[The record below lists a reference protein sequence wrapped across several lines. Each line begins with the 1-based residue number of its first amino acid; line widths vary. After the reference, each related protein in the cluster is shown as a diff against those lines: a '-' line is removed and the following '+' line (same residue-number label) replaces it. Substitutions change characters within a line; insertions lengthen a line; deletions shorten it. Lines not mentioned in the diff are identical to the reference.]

1 MEYTKTQVSPCEI
14 SLDVTIDAATVRKAF
29 GKAYQDFN
37 QHTKVPGF
45 RPGKAPRAVLE
56 QYLDPERVL
65 EHAKDLLA
73 GPAYRD
79 IMVTEGLNPFGDP
92 QAEFGDLVDNTEW
105 KFKVTVYLPPVV
117 ELGDY
122 SGIVVER
129 PIFEITDAD
138 IDRHIEQA
146 RGERAR
152 MVPVEGRGVQ
162 EGDVLVAEM
171 LTVVEGEPAPEEPRR
186 VLVRLGGNVPGFD
199 EAIMGQQV
207 EETRSFQVTY
217 PEDFQDTNVA
227 GKNADYTMKVIS
239 IHERVLP
246 EIDDELAAEI
256 TGLKTVAEWR
266 EMVREGMGNQAA
278 EQSERIVEGRIVDEL
293 IKRCKIEF
301 PANMV
306 MDEMTEQHG
315 ELLEQLQ
322 ERNMTFESYLQMA
335 QMTEEQYQQQVSER
349 ATARVI
355 QRLVLREL
363 IKAEGI
369 NVTNEEIDAEFA
381 VAFDEFD
388 PTDPSVKRLTASR
401 RRRTT
406 VANRLVERK
415 LLAALTAIAEVKDV
429 PASVG
434 AAPQEATE
442 E

>member
-1 MEYTKTQVSPCEI
+1 MEYTKTQVTPCEI
-14 SLDVTIDAATVRKAF
+14 SLDVTIDAGAVRKAF

-56 QYLDPERVL
+56 QYLDPERVR

-79 IMVTEGLNPFGDP
+79 IMLAEGLNPFGDP
-92 QAEFGDLVDNTEW
+92 QAEFGDLVDDTEW

-129 PIFEITDAD
+129 PIFEVTDAD
-138 IDRHIEQA
+138 VDRHVEQA

-152 MVPVEGRGVQ
+152 MVAVDGRGVQ

-171 LTVVEGEPAPEEPRR
+171 LTAVEGEPAPEEPRR

-199 EAIMGQQV
+199 EAIMGQEV
-207 EETRSFQVTY
+207 EETRNFKVTY
-217 PEDFQDTNVA
+217 PEDFQDTNMA
-227 GKNADYTMKVIS
+227 GKSADYTVKVIS

-246 EIDDELAAEI
+246 DVDDALAEEIS
-256 TGLKTVAEWR
+256 GLKTLAEWR
-266 EMVREGMGNQAA
+266 EMIHDGMAGQAA
-278 EQSERIVEGRIVDEL
+278 EQSERIAEGRIVDEL
-293 IKRCKIEF
+293 IKRSTVEF
-301 PANMV
+301 PASMV
-306 MDEMTEQHG
+306 LEEMSEQHG
-315 ELLEQLQ
+315 ELLSQLE

-335 QMTEEQYQQQVSER
+335 QMTEDQYQQQVGER

-369 NVTNEEIDAEFA
+369 NVSNEEIDAEFA

-388 PTDPSVKRLTASR
+388 PADPSVKRLTASR

-406 VANRLVERK
+406 IANRLVERK

-429 PASVG
+429 PASLG
-434 AAPQEATE
+434 AAPTEATE